1 MEVFAT
7 PAMIALME
15 QTAYNSV
22 MSLLP
27 EEWTTVGT
35 ELHIEHCKAT
45 PLSTKVRCESVLNK
59 VEGRKLIFILTV
71 YDEEDII
78 GKGTHVRC
86 IVNTEKFLD
95 KLKQRKE

>member
-1 MEVFAT
+1 MTAWVFASAGNFQFSIFNSQLIYVTFAKNQITDMEFALKEGIKGYKEQRVTLEDTAKSYGSGSMEVFAT

-35 ELHIEHCKAT
+35 E
-45 PLSTKVRCESVLNK
+45 
-59 VEGRKLIFILTV
+59 
-71 YDEEDII
+71 
-78 GKGTHVRC
+78 
-86 IVNTEKFLD
+86 
-95 KLKQRKE
+95 